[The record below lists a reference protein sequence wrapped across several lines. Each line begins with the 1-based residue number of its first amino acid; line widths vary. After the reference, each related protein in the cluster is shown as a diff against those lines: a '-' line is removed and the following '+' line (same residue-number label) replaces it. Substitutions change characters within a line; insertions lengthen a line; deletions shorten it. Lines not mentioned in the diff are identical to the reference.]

1 MHFIT
6 HCVLT
11 EVARD
16 NKDDNSLGV
25 TPHIKPGDNLDEL
38 DSKVI
43 TETCIPTLGVKIR
56 NLKVDFKTGGTWRR
70 VRQ

>member
-16 NKDDNSLGV
+16 NKDDNSSLGV
-25 TPHIKPGDNLDEL
+25 TPHIKPGDNLDQL

-43 TETCIPTLGVKIR
+43 DMIWIFYLRLFEGKKHFLIE
-56 NLKVDFKTGGTWRR
+56 F
-70 VRQ
+70 